1 MLRTEGCAY
10 EFPGTG
16 CVTAKTKEEL
26 NPEGSKIQ
34 IVIFH
39 TLIHYGNH
47 RQNMC
52 AYTIHR
58 ASGSGVVTGKVE
70 AYFQT

>member
-58 ASGSGVVTGKVE
+58 HHE
-70 AYFQT
+70 EN